1 MAWRADDSP
10 RMHLPFTRQPVLLA
24 AMRTKATALWHSLLA
39 LWIVLLTV
47 PAGAV
52 DLRVDVVPKF
62 QDETLQFDSLGY
74 TSAQQQR
81 LSVTRLDFLLSE
93 IEIKPRA
100 GDWLTQKDWVA
111 YLSLRENRTGFTLK
125 GLPPGDYVALRFHVG
140 VRPDL
145 NKADATQFPAG
156 HPLNPSVNTLWWGW
170 MGGYVFFAVEG
181 GWRRPDG
188 SLSGYSFH
196 VATDKHL
203 MQVEL
208 PCELALDRSRSMK
221 IKLDVAAVLKA
232 VMFKDDESTTHSRDD
247 DPLAD
252 KLHQNIEHAFQA
264 MPLSLNEEAQLPA
277 SLSAPIKK
285 AVAPE
290 GETLVPFTFSK
301 AFPIPQL
308 PGDNPLT
315 QEGIARGK
323 KLFHDKRLSIN
334 NTQACADCHDARHGF
349 SDPRTFSLGAEGK
362 PGTRQAMPVFN
373 LAWKQSFFWDGRAP
387 TLREQVL
394 QPIQNPIE
402 MHETLEGVEK
412 KLGMTR
418 DQIARS
424 LEQYLL
430 TLVSQEAKFD
440 RVMRGTEK
448 FTAAE
453 QRGFDL
459 FHAEYDPRRGMFGAD
474 CFHCHGGPLFQ
485 STAFANNGLDVSPRD
500 LGRFEVTKKDGDKG
514 KFAVPSLRNV
524 ALTAPYMHDGRFTTL
539 EQVIDHYDHGLQR
552 SEALDPNLAKHP
564 LKGLG
569 LSEEDKAALVA
580 FMRTL
585 TDETLVK

>member
-1 MAWRADDSP
+1 MNS
-10 RMHLPFTRQPVLLA
+10 
-24 AMRTKATALWHSLLA
+24 KATAQRHSLLM
-39 LWIVLLTV
+39 IVISLLMVTTE
-47 PAGAV
+47 AA

-62 QDETLQFDSLGY
+62 RKEALNFDSLGY
-74 TSAQQQR
+74 TSALQQR

-93 IEIKPRA
+93 IEIKPRT
-100 GDWLTQKDWVA
+100 GDWLTQKHWVA

-125 GLPPGDYVALRFHVG
+125 GLPEGDYTALRFQVG
-140 VRPDL
+140 VRPEL
-145 NKADATQFPAG
+145 NKADATKFPAG

-170 MGGYVFFAVEG
+170 MGGYVFFAIEG
-181 GWRRPDG
+181 GWRRADG

-196 VATDKHL
+196 VATDQHL
-203 MQVEL
+203 MAIEL
-208 PCELALDRSRSMK
+208 PCELALDRGKSLR
-221 IKLDVAAVLKA
+221 IELDVAAVLDA
-232 VMFKDDESTTHSRDD
+232 IMFKDDESTTHSRGD

-252 KLHQNIEHAFQA
+252 KLHQNIQRAFRVL
-264 MPLSLNEEAQLPA
+264 PLSAGDSSSDTASTAPA
-277 SLSAPIKK
+277 RKP
-285 AVAPE
+285 VVPE
-290 GETLVPFTFSK
+290 GETLVPFTFSS
-301 AFPIPQL
+301 AFPMPQL

-315 QEGIARGK
+315 KEGIARGE

-349 SDPRTFSLGAEGK
+349 SDPRTFSIGAEGK
-362 PGTRQAMPVFN
+362 AGTRQAMPLFN

-412 KLGMTR
+412 KVGLSR
-418 DQIARS
+418 DQIARA
-424 LEQYLL
+424 LEQYLV

-440 RVMRGTEK
+440 RVMRGSEK
-448 FTAAE
+448 FTPAE

-459 FHAEYDPRRGMFGAD
+459 FHAEYDPRRGLFGAD

-485 STAFANNGLDVSPRD
+485 SAAFANNGLDSAPRD
-500 LGRFEVTKKDGDKG
+500 LGRFEATKREGDKG

-539 EQVIDHYDHGLQR
+539 EEVVAHYDHGLKR
-552 SEALDPNLAKHP
+552 SDSLDPNLAKHP

-569 LSEEDKAALVA
+569 LSDDDKAALVA

-585 TDETLVK
+585 TDESLAK